1 MIKNFFNLATTFARE
16 KVLEISN
23 VGYEA
28 VNISRFTEKE
38 VTIKKDELF
47 ISGQK
52 YDLKKYRRIFLAAF
66 GKGSSNFAL
75 SFSKIL
81 GSRLTGGIAL
91 DIKKP
96 EISIWDTLPEEIT
109 FLVGTHPLPSL
120 KNVEATR
127 RIIKMADR
135 LGRDDLIF
143 FLITGGGSSL
153 FCGSEEEMEEAVQI
167 TKLLTRGGAP
177 IGELNTVRKHLSEVK
192 GGNLAKI
199 AYPAKVISL
208 IVSDVCFEKEE
219 EGIKMVASGPTVFD
233 ETNVSD
239 ARNVLIKYG
248 INPEGFKLKETPKDK
263 MIFEKTENIIFA
275 SNRDALVKM
284 ARKIE
289 ELEFKPK
296 IFSAS
301 IKGEAKDVFKNMAEE
316 IKKGEIIIAGGET
329 TVTIKGKGGK
339 GGRNQ
344 EAVLGGLSFFDF
356 KEYFDESFILAALAS
371 DGRDNSEAAGAIGDW
386 KIIEE
391 AKRKKINYRKYL
403 EEHNEFPF
411 FEQTGGLVF
420 ADQESFNVADFLI
433 IGRI

>member
-1 MIKNFFNLATTFARE
+1 VITNFFDLATTPARE
-16 KVLEISN
+16 KILEIAN
-23 VGYEA
+23 AGYEA
-28 VNISRFTEKE
+28 INVKKFTAKE
-38 VTIKKDELF
+38 VKMEKNELF

-66 GKGSSNFAL
+66 GKGSGDFAL

-91 DIKKP
+91 DVKEP
-96 EISIWDTLPEEIT
+96 EISVWDTLPEEIT
-109 FLVGTHPLPSL
+109 FLTGTHPLPSL

-127 RIIKMADR
+127 KIIRMADR

-177 IGELNTVRKHLSEVK
+177 IGELNMVRKHLSEVK

-199 AYPAKVISL
+199 AYPAKAISL

-233 ETNVSD
+233 ETTVFD
-239 ARNVLIKYG
+239 AKNVLIRYG
-248 INPEGFKLKETPKDK
+248 INPDGFKLKETPKDK
-263 MIFEKTENIIFA
+263 MVFEKTENIIFA
-275 SNRDALVKM
+275 SNRDALVEM
-284 ARKIE
+284 ARKAE
-289 ELEFKPK
+289 ELELKPK

-301 IKGEAKDVFKNMAEE
+301 VKGEAKDVFKKMAEG

-329 TVTIKGKGGK
+329 TVIIKGKGGK

-344 EAVLGGLSFFDF
+344 EAVLGGLNFLDF
-356 KEYFDESFILAALAS
+356 KDYFDESFILAALAS
-371 DGRDNSEAAGAIGDW
+371 DGRDNSEAAGAIGDS
-386 KIIEE
+386 KSLEE
-391 AKRKKINYRKYL
+391 AKRKRISYRKYL
-403 EEHNEFPF
+403 EEHDEFPF
-411 FEQTGGLVF
+411 FEQIGGLVF
-420 ADQESFNVADFLI
+420 ADQKSFNVADFLM

>member
-153 FCGSEEEMEEAVQI
+153 FCGSEEEMEEVVQI